1 MQKMNLLKDTRGYWD
16 ETFMKT
22 VSIVIPAYNEEKYI
36 SILLER
42 ILQVPIEEIGFLKQI
57 IVIDDGSSD
66 DTAECVKA
74 FSGVQILQQANQGKG
89 AAVQLGVK
97 NATGDY
103 ILVQDADL
111 EYDPLDYMSMLREL
125 DRNDKVVIY
134 GSRLLGQLHTKG
146 WTWPFPGK
154 HTNQGL
160 GPWVMNHLLSIIY
173 YILFRVWIT
182 DTLTGYKIYP
192 AKLVKSFD
200 VKSCGFETDHELT
213 CKLLNAGADIVEVPI
228 SYEPRS
234 RQEGKK
240 IRFRD
245 GLIALWIVVKYR
257 FSK

>member
-125 DRNDKVVIY
+125 DRNDQVVIY
-134 GSRLLGQLHTKG
+134 GSRLLGQLHTKV
-146 WTWPFPGK
+146 
-154 HTNQGL
+154 GL
-160 GPWVMNHLLSIIY
+160 GPFQGSTQI
-173 YILFRVWIT
+173 RV
-182 DTLTGYKIYP
+182 
-192 AKLVKSFD
+192 
-200 VKSCGFETDHELT
+200 
-213 CKLLNAGADIVEVPI
+213 
-228 SYEPRS
+228 
-234 RQEGKK
+234 
-240 IRFRD
+240 
-245 GLIALWIVVKYR
+245 
-257 FSK
+257 